1 MSRKNLF
8 ADVTPPAPA
17 PVEPASPA
25 AQPAAHVGRMF
36 ADIRERARR
45 VETVERSLADA
56 DRIIEI
62 DPAAID
68 PSPIRDRLAGDDDSL
83 VESIAAN
90 GQQVPGLVRPHPS
103 IEGRYLAVFGHRR
116 LAAARKLGILFK
128 AVVADFS
135 DEQAYVAQGV
145 ENSERRDLSFIER
158 ALFAKRLA
166 DASTPM
172 RAISA
177 ALGSARPNIV
187 VMIGLARRI
196 PEDLIIAIGSSLT
209 LGQNRWQAL
218 DDLLKR
224 HDDEQPGGAE
234 TVWRKAIKDPDFQTR
249 DAPAR
254 FAAVTAALES
264 AGASHT
270 APRQT
275 IADASG
281 AAFAT
286 LRRKSSGS
294 VSIDFPKATNTPRA
308 DGVRFDEWVAARLA
322 ALREEWRS
330 GG

>member
-8 ADVTPPAPA
+8 ANLTPPAPA
-17 PVEPASPA
+17 PVEPASPT

-36 ADIRERARR
+36 ADIRERVRR
-45 VETVERSLADA
+45 VETVEKSLADA

-68 PSPIRDRLAGDDDSL
+68 PSPIRDRLAGNDDSL
-83 VESIAAN
+83 VESIAEN
-90 GQQVPGLVRPHPS
+90 GQQIPGLVRPHPS
-103 IEGRYLAVFGHRR
+103 IEGRYLVVFGHRR
-116 LAAARKLGILFK
+116 LAAARKLGVLFK

-177 ALGSARPNIV
+177 ALSSARPNIV

-196 PEDLIIAIGSSLT
+196 PEDLIIAIGPSLT

-224 HDDEQPGGAE
+224 YNEERPDGAE
-234 TVWRKAIKDPDFQTR
+234 TVWREAINDPEFRTR
-249 DAPAR
+249 DALAR
-254 FAAVTAALES
+254 FAAVTEALET
-264 AGASHT
+264 AGARE
-270 APRQT
+270 AAARQT

-286 LRRKSSGS
+286 LRRKPSGAG
-294 VSIDFPKATNTPRA
+294 SIDFPKAANTPRA
-308 DGVRFDEWVAARLA
+308 DGVRFDEWVASRLA
-322 ALREEWRS
+322 ALREEWRN